1 MTDKHASIDELEA
14 YRKGEADLHIK
25 SHVEACEHCTAELE
39 FLESVAD
46 ELSFDLKFDAIP
58 AEKNEEILTMI
69 AIQSNEINTRY
80 RSKNKYKYLL
90 AAAAAV
96 IFITFVS
103 LWSPGVGTISHKN
116 PVVVK
121 QDPMDL
127 NKDQSV
133 NIVDAYLMAMKLES
147 GNTADLKDLN
157 NDKQIDQ
164 GDLQQFTAS
173 IVMLKKGDE

>member
-1 MTDKHASIDELEA
+1 MTDKHANIDELEA
-14 YRKGEADLHIK
+14 FRKGEADSETKLHI
-25 SHVEACEHCTAELE
+25 EACEHCMTELE
-39 FLESVAD
+39 FLESVAA

-58 AEKNEEILTMI
+58 AEKDEEILTMI
-69 AIQSNEINTRY
+69 AIQSNEINARY
-80 RSKNKYKYLL
+80 RSKNKYKFFI

-96 IFITFVS
+96 IIITFVS
-103 LWSPGVGTISHKN
+103 VWSPGVGTISQNN

-121 QDPMDL
+121 QAPMDL
-127 NKDQSV
+127 NKDQTV

-164 GDLQQFTAS
+164 DDLQQFSAS